1 MQLVEIFILTLPN
14 IFFVNYI
21 IKYLNLK
28 KMDIKIRLEQEE
40 DHRIVEELTREAFWN
55 LFHPGADKHF
65 LIHSLRKSPDF
76 IKELCLVALI
86 DKKIV
91 GSIAYTLSSIK
102 DDSNQDHQVITF
114 GPLSVLP
121 SCHSKGVGSALVNYS
136 LEKAAIMGFK
146 AVVIQGYPSYYKRF
160 GFQNAQMFNISA
172 SDGSYPKGLLVKELY
187 DNTLSGI
194 SGKFYESKAF
204 VLDKEEFE
212 NFEKTFSFKEKFQT
226 PSQKLFEKMVCLKFD
241 DPEPTDEILNFNNR
255 SPL

>member
-1 MQLVEIFILTLPN
+1 MFA
-14 IFFVNYI
+14 I
-21 IKYLNLK
+21 I
-28 KMDIKIRLEQEE
+28 D
-40 DHRIVEELTREAFWN
+40 D
-55 LFHPGADKHF
+55 
-65 LIHSLRKSPDF
+65 
-76 IKELCLVALI
+76 
-86 DKKIV
+86 KIV
-91 GSIAYTLSSIK
+91 GNIAYTLSCIK

-241 DPEPTDEILNFNNR
+241 DPETTDEILNFNNR